1 MGGVQEPD
9 LPDPQES
16 KGAYDE
22 NLEQLK
28 KHYGLDTVENFRYAR
43 EPLAQLAQGKQGP
56 EQPGV
61 RPQIVHRFLEPA
73 AWVKDNPQQGSVLTA
88 DWPFDP
94 FDGAQVIR
102 WASEKDLAERTENRD
117 IIAVP
122 GQRRA
127 RVERAA
133 LNVARGSLSL
143 DDLDKLTSPTDEE
156 AQQIQ
161 DWEHEVDL
169 LLALAQRAVTPAVPA
184 KPSICRHPPSLLC
197 RRIKRRF

>member
-1 MGGVQEPD
+1 MGGVQEPG

-28 KHYGLDTVENFRYAR
+28 KRYGLDAVENFHYAR

-143 DDLDKLTSPTDEE
+143 DELDKLTSPTEAE

-169 LLALAQRAVTPAVPA
+169 LLALAPARRYPSGSHETRAYVG
-184 KPSICRHPPSLLC
+184 IHPHC
-197 RRIKRRF
+197 FVGG